1 MFTTLLS
8 TTIVFVAAASSPP
21 NKAPTP
27 PAAAAAPRTPGC
39 PESERHQLDFWLG
52 DWDTFEPEG
61 EPGPSQARAHVDAN
75 VAGCALHEL
84 YEQTDGLIG
93 DSFLSYDAITK
104 KWQQTWLSNFGAYM
118 FLTGTFN
125 DGVLTLEGAS
135 HGKSKDVPHKITWR
149 AERGGVRET
158 GLISNDGGKTWVPD
172 FDVLFLRHK
181 S

>member
-1 MFTTLLS
+1 MLTTLFTT
-8 TTIVFVAAASSPP
+8 TIAFVAAAISSANPP
-21 NKAPTP
+21 PP
-27 PAAAAAPRTPGC
+27 PAAVRTPGC
-39 PESERHQLDFWLG
+39 PESERRQLDFWLG

-61 EPGPSQARAHVDAN
+61 EPGPSQARAHVDAV

-93 DSFLSYDAITK
+93 DSFLSYDSITK

-118 FLTGTFN
+118 FLTGSFN
-125 DGVLTLEGAS
+125 DGVLTLEGAA

-149 AERGGVRET
+149 AEQGGVRET

-172 FDVLFLRHK
+172 FDVLFLRHT